1 MLDHR
6 LDRLRRYA
14 CATYARRGGQRDRR
28 PAHNT
33 DTNTGFGRLVTR
45 TLPARMRSTRM
56 TRSMAV
62 EMLPGEAGGRVWLEG
77 LVWLDTHP

>member
-1 MLDHR
+1 MIDNR

-14 CATYARRGGQRDRR
+14 CATYARRGGQRDRG

-33 DTNTGFGRLVTR
+33 DTNTGFGRLVAR

-56 TRSMAV
+56 MRSMAV
-62 EMLPGEAGGRVWLEG
+62 EILHGRLEG
-77 LVWLDTHP
+77 LVWLDMHP